1 MTMPLKE
8 IHSRY
13 PGSFPF
19 VLLVFL
25 AQAQAAPV
33 NDVLVARMLAAAGDT
48 VEHNL
53 GHTVPPLTPHPVVRC
68 IVRNL
73 QDFVCPVLGQR
84 LSRARVLRRA
94 DIGRELRGDGH
105 CRLVSTRRADFGR
118 RCRSWNC
125 RRTTIGGGG
134 RRRKRLRNARNERHA
149 GRSRQC
155 IARLEEAASF
165 VTESPRGAGVAEL
178 ADRLIA
184 TDLVEVDATSS
195 RQRVALIRVVDDTL
209 CFSPT
214 RQSILLAG
222 SSGDGK
228 STLSTGLLER
238 LNEKQFQYCVIDPE
252 GDYEGTDEAICI
264 GSAEQA
270 PTAGSVMELLRKIG
284 NNVVVN
290 LLGMR
295 LADRPGFLAALLP
308 DLLSLRTRT
317 GRPHFVV
324 VDEAHHMLPANWDP
338 GGVALPA
345 EMKGFLFI
353 TVHPD
358 RLSARVLEC
367 IDRIIVVGGEPYS
380 ALRGFCDVRGL
391 SFPQGD
397 VVLEHGDALTLTP
410 SDPDPM
416 QAKVIPGTGLR
427 RRHLRRY
434 FEGRL
439 GEDKSFFF
447 RGPDERLNLRA
458 HNLTLFVE
466 LGDGVDEATW
476 QWHREQ
482 GDYSRWIED
491 FIKDPELAAEVGGIE
506 QGSVLPKEARRRLHD
521 AWAAL
526 HIAGVN
532 PISGLRDGIHVRLPS
547 RYAMIGRTFD
557 QEVAKLNPPSE
568 RSVVI
573 VNSSAVSGVIP

>member
-1 MTMPLKE
+1 M
-8 IHSRY
+8 HY
-13 PGSFPF
+13 
-19 VLLVFL
+19 VAL
-25 AQAQAAPV
+25 ATDYDGTVAHDGVVDEPT
-33 NDVLVARMLAAAGDT
+33 LVALERLRAA
-48 VEHNL
+48 N
-53 GHTVPPLTPHPVVRC
+53 R
-68 IVRNL
+68 
-73 QDFVCPVLGQR
+73 R
-84 LSRARVLRRA
+84 LILVT
-94 DIGRELRGDGH
+94 GRELPDLQRVMPRLDLFDLVVAENGALL
-105 CRLVSTRRADFGR
+105 CRPETREERPLAEPPPPRF
-118 RCRSWNC
+118 
-125 RRTTIGGGG
+125 IE
-134 RRRKRLRNARNERHA
+134 RLRELGVAPLSA
-149 GRSRQC
+149 GRVIVASWEPNEGRVLQA
-155 IARLEEAASF
+155 IRELGLEQQIIFNKGAVMVLPPGINKESGLRAALQELELSPHNCVAVGDAENDYAMLEMSGMPVAVANALPALKEAASF

-195 RQRVALIRVVDDTL
+195 RQRVALIRLADDTL

-222 SSGDGK
+222 SSGGGK

-367 IDRIIVVGGEPYS
+367 IDRIIVSEGSPIRPCVAS
-380 ALRGFCDVRGL
+380 AMCVAFL
-391 SFPQGD
+391 
-397 VVLEHGDALTLTP
+397 
-410 SDPDPM
+410 
-416 QAKVIPGTGLR
+416 
-427 RRHLRRY
+427 
-434 FEGRL
+434 
-439 GEDKSFFF
+439 F
-447 RGPDERLNLRA
+447 R
-458 HNLTLFVE
+458 
-466 LGDGVDEATW
+466 
-476 QWHREQ
+476 
-482 GDYSRWIED
+482 
-491 FIKDPELAAEVGGIE
+491 
-506 QGSVLPKEARRRLHD
+506 KEMSC
-521 AWAAL
+521 W
-526 HIAGVN
+526 N
-532 PISGLRDGIHVRLPS
+532 T
-547 RYAMIGRTFD
+547 AMR
-557 QEVAKLNPPSE
+557 
-568 RSVVI
+568 
-573 VNSSAVSGVIP
+573 